1 MEEESNLFSLMVSVY
16 AVLSTIALLSS
27 FSPRHGII
35 ELSLSL
41 SLSYKMGLRPLFRS
55 CQRKTNLSAKN
66 HHGRSCEIPQG
77 LQSSIYWKTE
87 SSNDPQS
94 CIKKLFL
101 KISLDFFNIG

>member
-16 AVLSTIALLSS
+16 AVLSS
-27 FSPRHGII
+27 FSTRHGII
-35 ELSLSL
+35 ELSL

-55 CQRKTNLSAKN
+55 CHRKTNPSAKN

-87 SSNDPQS
+87 SSNDPHS
-94 CIKKLFL
+94 CIKKLTFLL
-101 KISLDFFNIG
+101 KISLDFFNIS